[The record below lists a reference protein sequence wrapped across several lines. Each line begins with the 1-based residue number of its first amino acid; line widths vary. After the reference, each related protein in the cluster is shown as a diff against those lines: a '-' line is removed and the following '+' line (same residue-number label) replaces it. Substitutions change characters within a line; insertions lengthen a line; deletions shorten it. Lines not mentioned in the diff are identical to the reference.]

1 MLGVLVIAVLA
12 AMALVYV
19 ASPLAGGTSREE
31 PGSSALF
38 EEADG
43 RKRAALAAI
52 IDIEDEKEVGKL
64 SQVDFDVL
72 RTEYE
77 AEALTALAELD
88 ALSPGTYSD
97 DDIEAEIAAM
107 RAQLACP
114 SCGALRQ
121 AGTVCERCGS

>member
-1 MLGVLVIAVLA
+1 VVGVLVIAVWA
-12 AMALVYV
+12 AVALVYI
-19 ASPLAGGTSREE
+19 ASPLAGGTSREQ
-31 PGSSALF
+31 PDGSALF
-38 EEADG
+38 DEADA
-43 RKRAALAAI
+43 RKRAALVAI

-64 SQVDFDVL
+64 SQVDFDIL

-88 ALSPGTYSD
+88 ALSPGAYSD

-107 RAQLACP
+107 RARLVCP